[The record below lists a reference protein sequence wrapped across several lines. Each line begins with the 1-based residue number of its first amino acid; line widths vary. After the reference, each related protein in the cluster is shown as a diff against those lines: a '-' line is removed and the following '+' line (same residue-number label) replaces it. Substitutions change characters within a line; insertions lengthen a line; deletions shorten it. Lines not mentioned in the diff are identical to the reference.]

1 MRRASDSA
9 HTMKHLALLLALAL
23 TLLAA
28 PARARDEISFDFF
41 YESLSPYGEWSDVEG
56 YGMVWHPSDMDEDW
70 APYTDGYWSYTDAG
84 WTWVSYED
92 WGGICYHYGRWVQV
106 DDYGW
111 CWVPDYEWGPA
122 WVSWRK
128 NDRHVGWAPLP
139 PEARWRRETGFG
151 VWVDTH
157 FDIGPLSFRF
167 CAVEDFGAPVLRH
180 VFLPRARNIVFINET
195 VNITNISYRG
205 DHGYAFNGGL
215 DYDWIRPR
223 CRNEVPALKLV
234 QNTTNIYIKGN
245 KGNVFINAPRGNQ
258 LIVAA
263 PRVAAKNYNVLSKKT
278 TVARTISKPVINR
291 GWKGMEKEGQRDRLV
306 AKMREEN
313 KGLTPDTAPAHKV
326 KPTQLAVVPKKG
338 DPNAKLP
345 SLNKDRKPR
354 APIAQPVADSNDKKD
369 STAQPVIAQPAIVKE
384 PATENPLKPAA
395 KPTDANGDGK
405 PDKTRPGRPH
415 AVPVAENDD
424 KKHNKKDETPQPVIA
439 QPAIVKEPATENPL
453 KPVAKTADKNGDGK
467 PDRNR
472 PVRPNP
478 VAADENGNGKPETPK
493 HPVAN
498 QIPGERNGDGVADRA
513 KRAAGDRNGD
523 GIPDRTKPAVV
534 AEPEVKPQPESKP
547 HRLIAPRENRN
558 DENKQAEAAQQREA
572 AIAKRQA
579 EAAANEREQQRA
591 AQQKHAAE
599 AAERQ
604 RMMEES
610 KQQQAEEKKR
620 RQSAENENARRALDN
635 QRQQQAE
642 AARERAAESQR
653 AAQENARREANEN
666 RQRAGEAQ
674 RQQQAEAARS
684 RAAESQRAAQENAR
698 RDANENRQR
707 AMEAQRQQ
715 QAETARSR
723 AAEAAQQRAAENARR
738 QPQPER
744 IQPRTQPQTQPQSQP
759 QQPSGN
765 PGDGRKKKKDKDD
778 NN

>member
-1 MRRASDSA
+1 
-9 HTMKHLALLLALAL
+9 MKRLVLLLALAF
-23 TLLAA
+23 TLFAA
-28 PARARDEISFDFF
+28 SARAQDEISFDFF
-41 YESLSPYGEWSDVEG
+41 YDNLSPYGEWSNVEG
-56 YGMVWHPSDMDEDW
+56 YGMVWHPSDVDEEW

-128 NDRHVGWAPLP
+128 NDRYVGWAPLP
-139 PEARWRRETGFG
+139 PEAHWRHETGFG

-167 CAVEDFGAPVLRH
+167 CNVEDFGAPVIRH
-180 VFLPRARNIVFINET
+180 VCLPRARNIVFINET

-205 DHGYAFNGGL
+205 DSGYAFNGGL

-223 CRNEVPALKLV
+223 CHQEVPVLKLV

-263 PRVAAKNYNVLSKKT
+263 PRVAAANYNVLSRKT

-291 GWKGMEKEGQRDRLV
+291 GWKGMDKEGQRDRLLV
-306 AKMREEN
+306 KMREET
-313 KGLTPDTAPAHKV
+313 KGLTPETAPARAV
-326 KPTQLAVVPKKG
+326 KPAQLVVVPKNG

-345 SLNKDRKPR
+345 ILNKDRKPR
-354 APIAQPVADSNDKKD
+354 APIARPVADKNDEATQPVA
-369 STAQPVIAQPAIVKE
+369 QPPVVAKQPASE
-384 PATENPLKPAA
+384 SPLKPAV

-405 PDKTRPGRPH
+405 PDKVNVDHPH
-415 AVPVAENDD
+415 AVA
-424 KKHNKKDETPQPVIA
+424 
-439 QPAIVKEPATENPL
+439 
-453 KPVAKTADKNGDGK
+453 ADKNGDGIPDAPK
-467 PDRNR
+467 HSIAKPTPRDRNGDGIPDRVK
-472 PVRPNP
+472 PAVP
-478 VAADENGNGKPETPK
+478 ADVNGDGIPDAPK
-493 HPVAN
+493 HPVTKP
-498 QIPGERNGDGVADRA
+498 IP
-513 KRAAGDRNGD
+513 GDRNGD
-523 GIPDRTKPAVV
+523 GIPDRAKPAVV

-599 AAERQ
+599 AAEAAERQ

-642 AARERAAESQR
+642 AARERAAD
-653 AAQENARREANEN
+653 A
-666 RQRAGEAQ
+666 
-674 RQQQAEAARS
+674 
-684 RAAESQRAAQENAR
+684 QRAAQENAR
-698 RDANENRQR
+698 RDAIENRQR

-715 QAETARSR
+715 QAAEAARSR

-744 IQPRTQPQTQPQSQP
+744 IQPQAQP
-759 QQPSGN
+759 QQPGDNTS
-765 PGDGRKKKKDKDD
+765 DGRKKKKDKDD
-778 NN
+778 KN

>member
-1 MRRASDSA
+1 
-9 HTMKHLALLLALAL
+9 MKRLVLLLALAF

-28 PARARDEISFDFF
+28 PARAQDEISFDFF

-180 VFLPRARNIVFINET
+180 VFLPRARNIVIINET

-263 PRVAAKNYNVLSKKT
+263 PRVAAKNYNVLTKKT

-326 KPTQLAVVPKKG
+326 KPTQLVVVPKKG
-338 DPNAKLP
+338 DPDAKLP

-354 APIAQPVADSNDKKD
+354 VPIAQPVADSNDKKD

-384 PATENPLKPAA
+384 PAT
-395 KPTDANGDGK
+395 D
-405 PDKTRPGRPH
+405 
-415 AVPVAENDD
+415 
-424 KKHNKKDETPQPVIA
+424 
-439 QPAIVKEPATENPL
+439 NPL
-453 KPVAKTADKNGDGK
+453 KPVAKPADKNGDGK

-478 VAADENGNGKPETPK
+478 VAADENDNGKPETPK

-498 QIPGERNGDGVADRA
+498 QIPGDRNGDGVADRA

-642 AARERAAESQR
+642 AAHERAADAQR

-666 RQRAGEAQ
+666 RQRAMEAQ
-674 RQQQAEAARS
+674 RQQQAEA
-684 RAAESQRAAQENAR
+684 
-698 RDANENRQR
+698 
-707 AMEAQRQQ
+707 
-715 QAETARSR
+715 ARSR

-744 IQPRTQPQTQPQSQP
+744 FQPQTQPQSQP

-765 PGDGRKKKKDKDD
+765 PGDGRKKKKDKSD